1 MNYIFSNKK
10 KFQKSLIP
18 LFFIGSPFLFGG
30 IISCFFEY
38 FIDFKWLMA
47 FVTFSSWFFSFFSI
61 LLIFIVWEKF
71 RDSTYLKNI
80 RDKEYLDMEGV
91 KDLKSAVSKVR
102 SVVDGEID
110 IDQLHKS
117 CRAIKYIH
125 DKLDKQKRDT
135 QLYPLKNEIDDVF
148 SVINEFNLESIGRK
162 NDSEKWQEIPSDNK
176 EYIGKKTYTLEME
189 LERLLKDLR

>member
-1 MNYIFSNKK
+1 
-10 KFQKSLIP
+10 
-18 LFFIGSPFLFGG
+18 
-30 IISCFFEY
+30 
-38 FIDFKWLMA
+38 MA

-80 RDKEYLDMEGV
+80 RDKEYLDMEGI

-162 NDSEKWQEIPSDNK
+162 NDSENWQEIPSDNK